1 MIVELKSLLPEIAE
15 ILSEKE
21 NTVRENTVK
30 ENTVRENT
38 VRENTVRENTFPVPD
53 TGAAFFQ
60 MPPETAAFDEIPAG
74 SSGEKEYTGARITF
88 LLEQLVGISERN
100 AVFTEKTAELLEQQE
115 TIQSPS
121 FS

>member
-1 MIVELKSLLPEIAE
+1 MKGEIFMIVELKSLLPEIAE
-15 ILSEKE
+15 ILSE
-21 NTVRENTVK
+21 K

>member
-15 ILSEKE
+15 ALSE
-21 NTVRENTVK
+21 RENAVSETV
-30 ENTVRENT
+30 
-38 VRENTVRENTFPVPD
+38 FSAPPPSP
-53 TGAAFFQ
+53 GAAFFQ
-60 MPPETAAFDEIPAG
+60 MPRETVAFEEAFPGSSAEKESAG
-74 SSGEKEYTGARITF
+74 SRITF

-115 TIQSPS
+115 NGQTPS

>member
-1 MIVELKSLLPEIAE
+1 MKGEIFMIVELKSLLPEIAE

-21 NTVRENTVK
+21 NTVRENA
-30 ENTVRENT
+30 
-38 VRENTVRENTFPVPD
+38 FPVPD

-74 SSGEKEYTGARITF
+74 SSGEKEYAGARITF